1 LAIIDYHPVVGTT
14 RNIAGDGKLTTY
26 SDTYDNMLQSKG
38 YQAFIEKTLLV
49 IWPPLPSTTDII

>member
-1 LAIIDYHPVVGTT
+1 VGTT